1 MPLILVKSIRGG
13 TCHAIHQIVKANNKY
28 MKDYDKYKKP
38 SCPEYWY
45 VNNLYG
51 WPISKKLPV
60 NKFER
65 IKDKIL
71 LNLMGT
77 S

>member
-1 MPLILVKSIRGG
+1 
-13 TCHAIHQIVKANNKY
+13 
-28 MKDYDKYKKP
+28 MKDYDKDKKP